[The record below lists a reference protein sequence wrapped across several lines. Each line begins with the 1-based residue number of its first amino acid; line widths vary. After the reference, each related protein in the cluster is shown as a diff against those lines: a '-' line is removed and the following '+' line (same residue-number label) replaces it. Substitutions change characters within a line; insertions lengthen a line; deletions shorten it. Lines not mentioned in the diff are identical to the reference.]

1 MARFNASRWVAGL
14 AGFALMGCAAKAS
27 SFKSITLCDFE
38 RTADPVA
45 ESPHVDIATALKK
58 PNYVNH
64 DFRWITSGYAS
75 MEPVTKDEAKAAK
88 NKPFYKFFQGKIA
101 AKVRFSVPS
110 DYKKITA
117 DNKPKSW
124 ESGMTLSTDSY
135 TPLKTTDW
143 SGFKYLAMSVY
154 NPGEKDQRLHVRYAD
169 SAANVTESST
179 VIPAGGPC
187 TVEFNLDQLSD
198 ARINAHDMRAL
209 TLFLDTAEQSKD
221 VYLVFDNIGI
231 HTGTYEERK
240 KADLEEESATEEEE
254 DWDTED
260 EDTGKL
266 VLGVV
271 SRPSGITGLNSPAAL
286 SGSAGSASAVSGAA
300 Y

>member
-1 MARFNASRWVAGL
+1 MARFYASRWAAGL
-14 AGFALMGCAAKAS
+14 AGLALMGCSAKAS
-27 SFKSITLCDFE
+27 SFKSVTLCDFE

-75 MEPVTKDEAKAAK
+75 MDPVTKDEAKAAK
-88 NKPFYKFFQGKIA
+88 NKPFYKFFQGKTA

-110 DYKKITA
+110 DYKVITP

-124 ESGMTLSTDSY
+124 ETGMTLSTDSY

-143 SGFKYLAMSVY
+143 SAFKYLAMSVY

-169 SAANVTESST
+169 SAANVTETST

-187 TVEFNLDQLSD
+187 TVEFNLDQLSE
-198 ARINAHDMRAL
+198 ARLNSKDMRAL
-209 TLFLDTAEQSKD
+209 TLFLDTADEKKD
-221 VYLVFDNIGI
+221 IVLVFDNIGI
-231 HTGTYEERK
+231 HTGTYEQRK
-240 KADLEEESATEEEE
+240 KEEVEEDTATEEDE
-254 DWDTED
+254 DWDSED
-260 EDTGKL
+260 EDSNKL

-271 SRPSGITGLNSPAAL
+271 SRPSGITGLNAPAGLSPA
-286 SGSAGSASAVSGAA
+286 AGSASAVSGAA